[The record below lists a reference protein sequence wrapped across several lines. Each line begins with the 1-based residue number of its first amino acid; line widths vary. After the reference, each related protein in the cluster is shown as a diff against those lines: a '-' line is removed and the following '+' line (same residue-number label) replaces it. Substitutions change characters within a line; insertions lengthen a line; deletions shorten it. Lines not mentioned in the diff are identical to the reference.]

1 MILEYSR
8 QLFQPAKWDII
19 MQLNSEQ
26 KTLVAQWVKEGCGL
40 SEIQRRITD
49 QFKLSLTYMD
59 VRFLVIELGL
69 DIQDKR
75 KSPAVAQA
83 IPPAAPPSDVTADAG
98 DDTLPDLAP
107 EPPAGT
113 GGVSVEID
121 RLTLPG
127 ALVSGSVVFS
137 DGVKAN
143 WSLDQ
148 AGRLALGAKD
158 KNYRPSAQDV
168 QEFQM
173 AIARELQK
181 RGYA

>member
-1 MILEYSR
+1 
-8 QLFQPAKWDII
+8 
-19 MQLNSEQ
+19 MQLNDEQ
-26 KTLVAQWVKEGCGL
+26 KTLVTQWVKEGCGL

-49 QFKLSLTYMD
+49 QFKLSLTYID
-59 VRFLVIELGL
+59 VRFLIIELGL

-75 KSPAVAQA
+75 KSPSIPQA
-83 IPPAAPPSDVTADAG
+83 IGPDETTAEPPPGPGAEEIPELV
-98 DDTLPDLAP
+98 P

-113 GGVSVEID
+113 GAVTVEVD

-127 ALVSGSVVFS
+127 SLVSGSVVFS

-158 KNYRPSAQDV
+158 KTYRPSAQDV

>member
-1 MILEYSR
+1 
-8 QLFQPAKWDII
+8 
-19 MQLNSEQ
+19 MQLDQEQ

-49 QFKLSLTYMD
+49 QFKLNFTYMD

-69 DIQDKR
+69 DIQDKL
-75 KSPAVAQA
+75 KPSAAPKTISPAT
-83 IPPAAPPSDVTADAG
+83 APEDAV
-98 DDTLPDLAP
+98 PELAP
-107 EPPAGT
+107 EPPAG
-113 GGVSVEID
+113 GGVSVEVD

-127 ALVSGSVVFS
+127 ALVSGTAVFS

-158 KNYRPSAQDV
+158 KSYRPSAQDV

-181 RGYA
+181 RGYG

>member
-1 MILEYSR
+1 
-8 QLFQPAKWDII
+8 
-19 MQLNSEQ
+19 MQLNDEQ
-26 KTLVAQWVKEGCGL
+26 KTLVTQWVKEGCGL

-49 QFKLSLTYMD
+49 QFKLSLTYID
-59 VRFLVIELGL
+59 VRFLVIDLGL
-69 DIQDKR
+69 DIHDKR
-75 KSPAVAQA
+75 QSPVA
-83 IPPAAPPSDVTADAG
+83 PPAIGPDALPAEAADIPGTDDSQDIVPP
-98 DDTLPDLAP
+98 
-107 EPPAGT
+107 PPKGT
-113 GGVSVEID
+113 GAVTVEVD

-127 ALVSGSVVFS
+127 SLVSGSVVFS

-158 KNYRPSAQDV
+158 KSYRPSAQDV

>member
-1 MILEYSR
+1 
-8 QLFQPAKWDII
+8 
-19 MQLNSEQ
+19 MQLNDEQ
-26 KTLVAQWVKEGCGL
+26 KTFVTQWVKEGCGL
-40 SEIQRRITD
+40 SEIQRRMTE

-59 VRFLVIELGL
+59 VRFLIIELGL
-69 DIQDKR
+69 NIQDKR
-75 KSPAVAQA
+75 KNPLAEQPISPSSRPASPDAEE
-83 IPPAAPPSDVTADAG
+83 IPELLPKPPT
-98 DDTLPDLAP
+98 
-107 EPPAGT
+107 GT
-113 GGVSVEID
+113 GGVSVDID

-127 ALVSGSVVFS
+127 SMVSGTVVFS

-148 AGRLALGAKD
+148 TGRLALGAKD